1 MSNNQ
6 DALKVKLKMK
16 KILVD
21 AGHRNYWENEKL
33 VNGMLTKEF
42 KELFFSD
49 RIDDVY
55 SSMKQ
60 LGCFRKR
67 G

>member
-1 MSNNQ
+1 M
-6 DALKVKLKMK
+6 LKIKLKMK
-16 KILVD
+16 KLLVD

-42 KELFFSD
+42 KEFFFSD
-49 RIDDVY
+49 RINYVY
-55 SSMKQ
+55 SSMKE

>member
-1 MSNNQ
+1 M
-6 DALKVKLKMK
+6 LKVKLKMK
-16 KILVD
+16 KLLVD
-21 AGHRNYWENEKL
+21 AGRKNYWENEKL

-42 KELFFSD
+42 KEFFFSD
-49 RIDDVY
+49 RINYVY
-55 SSMKQ
+55 SSMKE

>member
-1 MSNNQ
+1 M
-6 DALKVKLKMK
+6 LKVKLKMK
-16 KILVD
+16 KLLVD

-49 RIDDVY
+49 RIDYVY

>member
-1 MSNNQ
+1 M
-6 DALKVKLKMK
+6 LKVKLKMK

-49 RIDDVY
+49 RIDCVY

-60 LGCFRKR
+60 LGCFK
-67 G
+67 

>member
-1 MSNNQ
+1 M
-6 DALKVKLKMK
+6 LKVKLKMK

-49 RIDDVY
+49 RINYIY
-55 SSMKQ
+55 SSMKE

>member
-1 MSNNQ
+1 M
-6 DALKVKLKMK
+6 LKVKLKMK
-16 KILVD
+16 KILID

-49 RIDDVY
+49 RIDYVY

>member
-1 MSNNQ
+1 M
-6 DALKVKLKMK
+6 LKVKLKMK
-16 KILVD
+16 KLLVD

-49 RIDDVY
+49 KIDYVY

-60 LGCFRKR
+60 LGCFK
-67 G
+67 

>member
-1 MSNNQ
+1 M
-6 DALKVKLKMK
+6 LKVKLKMK
-16 KILVD
+16 KLLVD

-49 RIDDVY
+49 RIDYVY

-60 LGCFRKR
+60 LGCFK
-67 G
+67 

>member
-1 MSNNQ
+1 M
-6 DALKVKLKMK
+6 LKVKLKMK
-16 KILVD
+16 KLLVD

-42 KELFFSD
+42 KEFFFSD
-49 RIDDVY
+49 RINYVY
-55 SSMKQ
+55 SSMKE

>member
-1 MSNNQ
+1 M
-6 DALKVKLKMK
+6 LKVKLKMK
-16 KILVD
+16 KLLVD

-33 VNGMLTKEF
+33 VNSMLTKEF

-49 RIDDVY
+49 RIDYVY

-60 LGCFRKR
+60 LGCFK
-67 G
+67 

>member
-1 MSNNQ
+1 M
-6 DALKVKLKMK
+6 LKVKLKMK

-49 RIDDVY
+49 RIDYVY

>member
-1 MSNNQ
+1 M
-6 DALKVKLKMK
+6 LKVKLKMK

-49 RIDDVY
+49 RIDYVY
-55 SSMKQ
+55 FSMKQ
-60 LGCFRKR
+60 LGRFRKR